1 MLTSNDVFV
10 TFLFRQTQVLMLTIV
25 DLTYIIKL
33 VNEMDFIYF

>member
-10 TFLFRQTQVLMLTIV
+10 TFLFRQAQVLMLTIV